1 MSTPRLE
8 VAEVFRSYQ
17 DEYLARYSA
26 SLEQR
31 RVFRDLVVCRTATL
45 GGHVL
50 RCQRC
55 GHEEI
60 SYNSCRNRHC
70 PKCQSQKQA
79 AWLEAQSANLLD
91 VPYYHIVFTLPQ
103 ELGPLALQN
112 KRTLYG
118 LLFRAAAETLLTIA
132 RDPKHLGAQIGFS
145 AVLHSWGQTLLHHP
159 HLHCV
164 VPGGG
169 LSADESRWIA
179 AKEKFFLPVRVL
191 SRLFR
196 EKYLAYLRQSY
207 REGQLILEGRLK
219 DLIVPAAWQA
229 FLQKI
234 EKIDWVVYAKPP
246 FGSSMQVLKYLAR
259 YTNRVAISNRRM
271 IALENGQVSFQYK
284 DYKKDRGDCVMR
296 LDAVE
301 FIRRFLLHV
310 LPKGFVRIRH
320 YGFLSNRNHKEQL
333 ALCRQLLESTV
344 PVDAE
349 TDVVLLSDEVTNEP
363 HNICPVCQKG
373 FMIVVAILPR
383 IRAGPFERIR
393 R

>member
-17 DEYLARYSA
+17 DEYFAKYSA
-26 SLEQR
+26 SPEQR

-50 RCQRC
+50 RCQTC
-55 GHEEI
+55 DHEEI

-70 PKCQSQKQA
+70 PKCQAQKQA

-112 KRTLYG
+112 KQTLYG
-118 LLFRAAAETLLTIA
+118 MLFRAAAETLLTIA
-132 RDPKHLGAQIGFS
+132 CDPKHLGAKIGFT

-169 LSADESRWIA
+169 LAPNNSRWMA
-179 AKEKFFLPVRVL
+179 AREQFFLPVRVL

-196 EKYLAYLRQSY
+196 EKYLSYLRQSY
-207 REGQLILEGRLK
+207 REEELVLEGRLE
-219 DLIVPAAWQA
+219 DLAVPSAWKN
-229 FLQKI
+229 FLQSI

-246 FGSSMQVLKYLAR
+246 FGSSLQVLKYLAR
-259 YTNRVAISNRRM
+259 YTNRVAISNRRLIKM
-271 IALENGQVSFQYK
+271 EDGQVFIRYK
-284 DYKKDRGDCVMR
+284 DYKRDRTDFVMC
-296 LDAVE
+296 LDALE

-333 ALCRQLLESTV
+333 PLCRQLLASILQ
-344 PVDAE
+344 
-349 TDVVLLSDEVTNEP
+349 VVAKTEVKLSSDPATTNC
-363 HNICPVCQKG
+363 HDLCPVCQKG
-373 FMIVVAILPR
+373 FMIVVANHPR
-383 IRAGPFERIR
+383 IRAGPFE
-393 R
+393 